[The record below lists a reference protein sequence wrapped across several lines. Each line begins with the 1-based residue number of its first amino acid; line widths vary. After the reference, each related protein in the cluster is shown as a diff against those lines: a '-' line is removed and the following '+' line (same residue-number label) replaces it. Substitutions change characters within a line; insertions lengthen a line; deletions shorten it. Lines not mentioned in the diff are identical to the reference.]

1 MTPKIIIR
9 QRYDKGNSMGPKYE
23 PGQRVT
29 VTPVKSQRLSPRD
42 SLLEPYA
49 GQSGTIGEYYL
60 LKRDTEVFYI
70 YIVRIGDGEKE
81 VVLHEDE
88 LEPFISK

>member
-1 MTPKIIIR
+1 
-9 QRYDKGNSMGPKYE
+9 MGPKYE
-23 PGQRVT
+23 PGQRVI
-29 VTPVKSQRLSPRD
+29 VSPVKNQPLSLRD

-49 GQSGTIGEYYL
+49 GQNGVVDEYYL

-70 YIVRIGDGEKE
+70 YNVRIGGGGKE

-88 LEPFISK
+88 LEPSI